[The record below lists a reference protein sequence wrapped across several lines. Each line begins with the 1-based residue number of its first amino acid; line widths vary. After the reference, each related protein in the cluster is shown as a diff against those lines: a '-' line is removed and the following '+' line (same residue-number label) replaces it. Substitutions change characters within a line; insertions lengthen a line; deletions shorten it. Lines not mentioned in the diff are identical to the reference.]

1 MGLNGR
7 KKNMKY
13 MMTFLGL
20 FIICLIAYI
29 GIYMGVS
36 AGWAL
41 LAPFMMP
48 VGLGMGAFFI
58 LFLVCLVFKK

>member
-1 MGLNGR
+1 
-7 KKNMKY
+7 MKY

-20 FIICLIAYI
+20 FIGCLVGYI
-29 GIYMGVS
+29 ILWMGVS
-36 AGWAL
+36 AGQL
-41 LAPFMMP
+41 TYLAYLMMP

>member
-1 MGLNGR
+1 
-7 KKNMKY
+7 MKY

-20 FIICLIAYI
+20 FVVFMIAYMFL
-29 GIYMGVS
+29 YMGVT
-36 AGWAL
+36 AGQIL
-41 LAPFMMP
+41 GLAFLMMP

>member
-1 MGLNGR
+1 
-7 KKNMKY
+7 MKY

-20 FIICLIAYI
+20 FVACLIAYMVLW
-29 GIYMGVS
+29 MGVA
-36 AGWAL
+36 AGQIL
-41 LAPFMMP
+41 GLAYLMMP

>member
-1 MGLNGR
+1 
-7 KKNMKY
+7 MKY

-20 FIICLIAYI
+20 FVVCLVAYMI
-29 GIYMGVS
+29 LWMGVT
-36 AGWAL
+36 AGQIL
-41 LAPFMMP
+41 GLTYLMMP